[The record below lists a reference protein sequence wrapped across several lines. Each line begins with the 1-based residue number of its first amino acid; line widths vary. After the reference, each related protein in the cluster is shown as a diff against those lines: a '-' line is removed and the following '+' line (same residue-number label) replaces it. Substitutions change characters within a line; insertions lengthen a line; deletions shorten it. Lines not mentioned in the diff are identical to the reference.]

1 MLNQACLLDPLPKIP
16 LPVTLVLVHLK
27 MGLVNIP
34 VIPQADH
41 LIHHL
46 TTEVNAVV
54 VVVVVTVIA
63 VDHLRS
69 QRKLTDVG
77 PSEKVARNVKRNVL
91 KDHHSCVL

>member
-1 MLNQACLLDPLPKIP
+1 
-16 LPVTLVLVHLK
+16 

-46 TTEVNAVV
+46 TIEVNAVV